1 MNYGNL
7 NEKAVKAVKEIGC
20 TNATTI
26 EQALDYIEGAFNKF
40 ADPIRMDDED
50 NPTELELDY
59 GTDSCDYYLKDYASM
74 EEMFNDFVIDAC
86 GIVAEEAGKMW
97 NNEHTA
103 YFRDTCCGNYSDTQ
117 YADSVEEC
125 VNKYYGRL

>member
-1 MNYGNL
+1 MNYGDL

-20 TNATTI
+20 HNAVTI

-97 NNEHTA
+97 DDDHSVWVQDQ
-103 YFRDTCCGNYSDTQ
+103 YCGNYTDTQ